1 MKKYSKIVFIAAFIF
16 FPTTIFAYS
25 NSIQGKVIDSNTGKA
40 LAGSNVEIAGT
51 SIGAAADEQGY
62 FSINNIPPGKYILR
76 ITHIGY
82 KPVEKSVIVSY
93 NERVSLTIF
102 LASVVIEGQSIIV
115 TARSDAN
122 QAIERETPI
131 SFTKLSAQKLTEN
144 YTSGDLPDLIQNV
157 PGVWTSTAGI
167 GESEVSIRGFAS
179 DKVQFMINDIPM
191 NDPEDHHIYWS
202 NWAGLSYAAQSVEV
216 QRGPGFSLYGTG
228 DFGGSMHINTI
239 GITSKPEKSFRF
251 SVGRFNRMGIQ
262 SGPNTGMYINPLNG
276 ELEPVENPINY
287 TYAARFCTGPKYN
300 GLLNLSFYF
309 EYKTGDSYILGTT
322 YDGFTLGLDAE
333 SIFDKHKI
341 LFSFIVSPQAHNQAF
356 ALQDIHLLKSLGREY
371 NRKDHAWQ
379 ENYYVKP
386 LCTVKHVWQ
395 ISEQKNLVNNLFFTF
410 GKGADQSLNNDVF
423 DVESGIVDFQ
433 PCTRGKDAQAF
444 GYHAQ
449 YLYNN
454 YGLLTTDFIP
464 AEGGSASRGGSPSF
478 FKGIEVYNEFGIGI
492 NFFADQ
498 HSHSFQNRRRR
509 DHWQFGLISY
519 MSDTI
524 NEKFSMDYG
533 IESRIWHGNR
543 TSEAWFLQISN
554 VDAQD
559 RQVWAPLGIHN
570 YTSKIQSIYDYD
582 TRVYNFSIF
591 GRIKWKPKPSLT
603 VQGGSQL
610 FYTHSQVIEN
620 PIPLLDFGTWEFFH
634 VAKRTTADLKG
645 DRKYGWCNDYLRK
658 YFYVTPWVGI
668 NHNLTAKLNLFTR
681 LAISKKEPAILDWY
695 DFSRGPLFQ
704 KKYYPES
711 EEARSITPE
720 SVTSFEFG
728 IGYQERDLRL
738 NLGYYYTMFKNK
750 IESVIDIN
758 DRRTT
763 MNAGNALFQ
772 GVECE
777 MNWRFNNFDFATAI
791 TLARNRWKK
800 MNVKE
805 IFDSDASDV
814 EGKVVPFAPEKM
826 LTSSIGYTLN
836 ASPSAQIRFNF
847 RVNYWDDYYGT
858 YTNQWIKT
866 IDYIGADN
874 LPYRKGIVY
883 SAKLPHFLELSS
895 QLSFTKKTDKIDFTF
910 RIQANNMLNRADNF
924 MRAQYTVDYTRTDEQ
939 AGRYNWYVL
948 QAPLFNVFF
957 TTELGIH

>member
-1 MKKYSKIVFIAAFIF
+1 MIRNIKPVICALFILLPTIAF
-16 FPTTIFAYS
+16 PNS
-25 NSIQGKVIDSNTGKA
+25 NSIKGKIFDSTTYRI
-40 LAGSNVEIAGT
+40 LAGSNIEIVGT
-51 SIGAAADEQGY
+51 TIGAAADEQGN
-62 FSINNIPPGKYILR
+62 FSVKNIPPGKYILR

-82 KPVEKSVIVSY
+82 KTVEQRVTISY
-93 NERVSLTIF
+93 NETVSLKIF
-102 LASVVIEGQSIIV
+102 LAPIIIEGQSIII
-115 TARSDAN
+115 TAKSDAN

-131 SFTKLSAQKLTEN
+131 SFTKLSSQELTEN
-144 YTSGDLPDLIQNV
+144 YTTGDLPDLIQDV
-157 PGVWTSTAGI
+157 PGVWTSSAGL
-167 GESEVSIRGFAS
+167 GESEIAIRGFAS

-191 NDPEDHHIYWS
+191 NDPEDHQVYWS
-202 NWAGLSYAAQSVEV
+202 NWAGISYAAQSVEV
-216 QRGPGFSLYGTG
+216 HRGSGFSLYGSG

-239 GITSKPEKSFRF
+239 GVAPKSEKSFRF

-262 SGPNTGMYINPLNG
+262 SGPDAGMYINPLSG
-276 ELEPVENPINY
+276 ELEPVEHPLNY
-287 TYAARFCTGPKYN
+287 TYAGRFCTGPKYN

-333 SIFDKHKI
+333 SILNKHKI

-356 ALQDIHLLKSLGREY
+356 ALQDIHLLETLGREY

-386 LCTVKHVWQ
+386 LWTLKHVWQ
-395 ISEQKNLVNNLFFTF
+395 ITEQENLVNNLFFSI
-410 GKGADQSLNNDVF
+410 GKGADQSLQNDVF
-423 DVESGIVDFQ
+423 DVESGVVDFQ

-449 YLYNN
+449 YLYND
-454 YGLLTTDFIP
+454 YDLQTTDFIP
-464 AEGGSASRGGSPSF
+464 TKGDYPSF
-478 FKGIEVYNEFGIGI
+478 FKGIEVYNRFAIGT

-519 MSDTI
+519 LNDTI
-524 NEKFSMDYG
+524 NEKLSADYG
-533 IESRIWHGNR
+533 IESRIWRGHR
-543 TSEAWFLQISN
+543 VSEAWFLQISN
-554 VDAQD
+554 VEAQD
-559 RQVWAPLGIHN
+559 RQIWAPLGIHN

-591 GRIKWKPKPSLT
+591 GRITWKPKQSLT
-603 VQGGSQL
+603 IQAGSQL
-610 FYTHSQVIEN
+610 YYTHSQVIEN
-620 PIPLLDFGTWEFFH
+620 PIPLLDFGTWEFFD

-645 DRKYGWCNDYLRK
+645 DRKFGWCNDYLRK
-658 YFYVTPWVGI
+658 YFYFTPWVGF
-668 NHNLTAKLNLFTR
+668 NHNLTSNLNLFTR
-681 LAISKKEPAILDWY
+681 LANSKKEPAILDWY

-704 KKYYPES
+704 QQYYPDN
-711 EEARSITPE
+711 EEAQAIVPE
-720 SVTSFEFG
+720 SANSFELG
-728 IGYQERDLRL
+728 IGYQEMNLRL
-738 NLGYYYTMFKNK
+738 NLDYYYTMFNNK

-758 DRRTT
+758 DRRIT
-763 MNAGNALFQ
+763 MNAGKALFQ
-772 GVECE
+772 GIECE
-777 MNWRFNNFDFATAI
+777 MNWRFNNFDFAA
-791 TLARNRWKK
+791 AANFAKNRWKK

-805 IFDSDASDV
+805 IFNSDASDV

-847 RVNYWDDYYGT
+847 RINYWDDYYGT
-858 YTNQWIKT
+858 YTNQWVKT

-874 LPYRKGIVY
+874 LPYRKGITY
-883 SAKLPHFLELSS
+883 SAKLPHFLDLSS
-895 QLSFTKKTDKIDFTF
+895 QISFTKKTNKIDLTF
-910 RIQANNMLNRADNF
+910 RIHANNILNRADNF

-948 QAPLFNVFF
+948 QAPLFNIFF
-957 TTELGIH
+957 TTEIGIH